1 MYSKLLQDVMKVEK
15 VEDLCVKIDLKEI
28 VYPLCFISHESLKY
42 LVVDSTG
49 DDGNERKVVIPKSEI
64 ISISVVYQQDIDEI
78 FDLDNEEEKMFG

>member
-1 MYSKLLQDVMKVEK
+1 MKVEK
-15 VEDLCVKIDLKEI
+15 VEDLCVKVDLKEGI

-49 DDGNERKVVIPKSEI
+49 EDACERKVVIPKSEI